1 MPSVKVYNDQFDKAF
16 RKFKKAVSNAGILEE
31 LRAREGYEK
40 PSLARK
46 RKLGAAKAR
55 YRKKVRQEKQAFEPS
70 RWPQS

>member
-1 MPSVKVYNDQFDKAF
+1 MPKVTVYNDQFDKAL

-40 PSLARK
+40 PSLKRK

-55 YRKKVRQEKQAFEPS
+55 HRKQRKLERSDFQPS
-70 RWPQS
+70 KWPKT

>member
-1 MPSVKVYNDQFDKAF
+1 MPKVRVWEGQFDKAL

-40 PSLARK
+40 PSLKRK

-55 YRKKVRQEKQAFEPS
+55 LRKQLRTEKSEFPQS
-70 RWPQS
+70 RWPK

>member
-1 MPSVKVYNDQFDKAF
+1 MPSVKIWEGQFEKGL
-16 RKFKKAVSNAGILEE
+16 RKFKKAVQNAGVLEE

-55 YRKKVRQEKQAFEPS
+55 YRKKLRQEKSDFPPS
-70 RWPQS
+70 SWPKT